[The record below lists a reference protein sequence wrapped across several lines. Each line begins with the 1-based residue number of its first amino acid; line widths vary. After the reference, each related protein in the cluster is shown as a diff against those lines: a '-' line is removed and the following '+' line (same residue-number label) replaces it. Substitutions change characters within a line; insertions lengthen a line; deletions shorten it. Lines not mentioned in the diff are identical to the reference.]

1 MKFKKLLQIAGLVA
15 VAAAAVPAAHAAEAE
30 LLGTAHLDGKVDH
43 DVIHVGI
50 KDGRF
55 HRVQLRVEKGPIEV
69 IKLVVHF
76 GDGEPEELFV
86 RSRIGAG
93 SRTRWIALRGFER
106 YINSV
111 EIWYAKAA
119 WGERRPEIELF
130 GER

>member
-1 MKFKKLLQIAGLVA
+1 MTLGKLAQIAFVGVL
-15 VAAAAVPAAHAAEAE
+15 AAAIPAAYGAPEE
-30 LLGTAHLDGKVDH
+30 LLGTAHLDGRVDH

-69 IKLVVHF
+69 IRLVVHY

-86 RSRIGAG
+86 RSRIAAG
-93 SRTRWIALRGFER
+93 SKTRWIGLRGFER

-111 EIWYAKAA
+111 EIWYAKGA
-119 WGERRPEIELF
+119 WLERRPEVLLF